1 MKDTINTVQSVDR
14 TINIIEVLSNHRDG
28 LGLTELS
35 QIIGLHK
42 STVHRLL
49 LTLISH
55 GYVSQNPQNQQYHMT
70 IKMYELGSRVIDSM
84 DLSKVSRPYLKAL
97 RDATNEVVHLVIP
110 DGTDIVYIDKMESN
124 NSIRMHSRIG
134 ARSPL
139 YSTSAGKAMLAYLPE
154 SRIREIWD
162 ASDIIQRTP
171 NTVVKYDQLLV
182 VLEKVREN
190 GYALDEEENE
200 PGIRCIGAPI
210 FNHKGDVIGA
220 ISISGPTMRVTPEVV
235 ETFKEH
241 ILKYTR
247 LISQELGYRT

>member
-1 MKDTINTVQSVDR
+1 MEDTIHTVQSVDR
-14 TINIIEVLSNHRDG
+14 TIKIIEVLSNYRDG

-35 QIIGLHK
+35 HLIGLHK

-49 LTLISH
+49 MTLIHH
-55 GYVSQNPQNQQYHMT
+55 GYVIQNPENQKCHLT
-70 IKMYELGSRVIDSM
+70 IKIYELGSKVIDSM
-84 DLSKVSRPYLKAL
+84 DLSKVARPYLIAL
-97 RDATNEVVHLVIP
+97 RDLINEVVHLVIL
-110 DGTDIVYIDKMESN
+110 DGTDIVYIEKMESD

-139 YSTSAGKAMLAYLPE
+139 YSTSAGKAMLAFLPE
-154 SRIREIWD
+154 SKIHEIWD
-162 ASDIIQRTP
+162 ASDIVKRTP
-171 NTVVKYDQLLV
+171 NTVVEYDKFIA

-210 FNHKGDVIGA
+210 FNHKGNVIGA
-220 ISISGPTMRVTPEVV
+220 ISISGPAMRVTPEKV

-247 LISQELGYRT
+247 LISREFGYNL